1 MKLKISEVPEPR
13 DGINMEMLEMMEATE
28 ISGITKK
35 QQKLITEAYEQAIE
49 TIYKNI
55 TPLGFSACSL
65 EDNITTDTDINYRS
79 VWALDGSITI
89 TGTISLINNDKIF
102 DCQRKTIE
110 TLFENTLE
118 SGQVPTN
125 VSIDT
130 LSPNYSGIDGVCS
143 IDSGLW
149 TIIAFHDFVK
159 ASGDIDFLR
168 KHLKTVGNIM
178 TWLNAH
184 DGNNDSLLEIPEAGD
199 WMNLK
204 GRSYNVL
211 YDEVLWYHANICA
224 GRLYELLGRQKL
236 ATKHISRSQVIKN
249 SILAN
254 FWPASQLKPVTSQS
268 HQAGYANH
276 NGMYLFAQTTPF
288 GFGWRCDVYA
298 NMLAHL
304 FNIVDESKA
313 SDIFRFVW
321 GSGGNKPFP
330 VKNIYPAVVT
340 QDPDQRAYYS
350 GNLLNLPN
358 HYHNGGIWP
367 FIGGAWVRSINK
379 LGLRDVALKELHK
392 LAGLNQR
399 GIFNEWEFNEW
410 YHGETGRPMGKAFQ
424 AWSASEF
431 IHACH
436 ELRIVS

>member
-1 MKLKISEVPEPR
+1 
-13 DGINMEMLEMMEATE
+13 
-28 ISGITKK
+28 
-35 QQKLITEAYEQAIE
+35 
-49 TIYKNI
+49 
-55 TPLGFSACSL
+55 
-65 EDNITTDTDINYRS
+65 
-79 VWALDGSITI
+79 
-89 TGTISLINNDKIF
+89 
-102 DCQRKTIE
+102 
-110 TLFENTLE
+110 
-118 SGQVPTN
+118 
-125 VSIDT
+125 
-130 LSPNYSGIDGVCS
+130 
-143 IDSGLW
+143 
-149 TIIAFHDFVK
+149 
-159 ASGDIDFLR
+159 
-168 KHLKTVGNIM
+168 
-178 TWLNAH
+178 
-184 DGNNDSLLEIPEAGD
+184 
-199 WMNLK
+199 
-204 GRSYNVL
+204 
-211 YDEVLWYHANICA
+211 
-224 GRLYELLGRQKL
+224 
-236 ATKHISRSQVIKN
+236 VIKN